1 MTARTIKDGTPM
13 HWDGSIWV
21 ADKLTK
27 GGNMTDENNMVASC
41 QDDMSASIQDLTAAL
56 VKVQAAIKPAAKKSE
71 NPFFHSKYA
80 DLTEVWNA
88 CRDALTT
95 NGLAVI
101 QTTSESMDGI
111 VVVTTLAHVS
121 GQWIRGKLLLKPVKP
136 DPQGIGSCIT
146 YGRRYALAAIV
157 GVCTDDDD
165 GAAASGTTAK
175 KAYAPPPADVA
186 TPVAPVKA
194 IAPPPAKARARD
206 ANAIS
211 AKQRGLLFRKWRE
224 AGLTDEVVRA
234 HIFANYGVKHTDE
247 IPKDR
252 MNELLEW
259 IDSPTAPED
268 QPDTDEGR
276 KDGNP
281 Y

>member
-1 MTARTIKDGTPM
+1 MTTESIAVRDCGPVQENMSLHIK
-13 HWDGSIWV
+13 
-21 ADKLTK
+21 
-27 GGNMTDENNMVASC
+27 
-41 QDDMSASIQDLTAAL
+41 DLTAAL
-56 VKVQAAIKPAAKKSE
+56 VKVQAEIKPAAKKSE

-80 DLTEVWNA
+80 DLAEVWNA
-88 CRDALTT
+88 CRDALTK

-111 VVVTTLAHVS
+111 VVVTTLAHTS

-165 GAAASGTTAK
+165 GAAASGTTARK
-175 KAYAPPPADVA
+175 VYAPPPANVA
-186 TPVAPVKA
+186 TPVAPPKA
-194 IAPPPAKARARD
+194 DAKPAKAKD
-206 ANAIS
+206 PGVIS
-211 AKQRGLLFRKWRE
+211 AKQRGLLFHKWRE
-224 AGLTDEVVRA
+224 AGLTDEVVKA

-252 MNELLEW
+252 MNELLAW
-259 IDSPTAPED
+259 IDKPGNAVIDPDE
-268 QPDTDEGR
+268 PDTDEGR

>member
-1 MTARTIKDGTPM
+1 M
-13 HWDGSIWV
+13 S
-21 ADKLTK
+21 
-27 GGNMTDENNMVASC
+27 DENITTEIV
-41 QDDMSASIQDLTAAL
+41 QDDMSLHIKDLTAAM

-88 CRDALTT
+88 CRDALTK

-111 VVVTTLAHVS
+111 VVVTTLAHIS
-121 GQWIRGKLLLKPVKP
+121 GQWIRGRLLLKPVKP

-165 GAAASGTTAK
+165 GAAASGTTAR
-175 KAYAPPPADVA
+175 KAYAPPPPDVGK
-186 TPVAPVKA
+186 PVAPPKA
-194 IAPPPAKARARD
+194 DAKPKD
-206 ANAIS
+206 PNVIS
-211 AKQRGLLFRKWRE
+211 AKQRGLLFHKWRE
-224 AGLTDEVVRA
+224 AGLTDEVVKA

-252 MNELLEW
+252 MNELLAW
-259 IDSPTAPED
+259 IEKPGNAVIE
-268 QPDTDEGR
+268 PDPDEGR
-276 KDGNP
+276 KDGSP
-281 Y
+281 F